1 MEDIIHGHPKNFQIN
16 LGFRYEEDYLYC
28 EDMRVCDLLN
38 LKDVSSPVYVYS
50 KKQIEAN
57 INKYKTSMKNS
68 GRNIQL
74 SYSVKANMNPSI
86 LELMRNHGLFLTLV
100 SGHELRLALDL
111 GQEPGKIVF
120 NGNGKMN
127 WEVDLAC
134 RSGVLLNVDSIF
146 NMRQTID
153 VCKAGGYVANVL
165 FRINPDINPVYC
177 LLIFWN
183 QLP

>member
-1 MEDIIHGHPKNFQIN
+1 
-16 LGFRYEEDYLYC
+16 
-28 EDMRVCDLLN
+28 
-38 LKDVSSPVYVYS
+38 
-50 KKQIEAN
+50 
-57 INKYKTSMKNS
+57 
-68 GRNIQL
+68 
-74 SYSVKANMNPSI
+74 MNPAC
-86 LELMRNHGLFLTLV
+86 LV
-100 SGHELRLALDL
+100 WSVYKLQGAIKPCPEKSSSDYSGCD
-111 GQEPGKIVF
+111 
-120 NGNGKMN
+120 
-127 WEVDLAC
+127 